1 MNSLIKRTRTT
12 GNAPAPKRRLLK
24 RVDLSNAL
32 PQFRHD
38 MDLAFDRMW
47 RSMRASWPKAATSWP
62 ALEMWEDDKFL
73 HIRLEA
79 PGIDPEN
86 IDVELSGNLL
96 TLRGIRESQR
106 NENKAGVQRH
116 ERIAGSFY
124 RTVSLPDHVDGSQIE
139 ARYDKGVLNIQL
151 PKLPGREPRRIP
163 ITS

>member
-1 MNSLIKRTRTT
+1 MNSLTKRTQTT
-12 GNAPAPKRRLLK
+12 VSAAVPKRRLSK
-24 RVDLSNAL
+24 RLDLSNAL

-38 MDLAFDRMW
+38 MDIAFDRMW
-47 RSMRASWPKAATSWP
+47 RNMRAAWPKAAMPWP
-62 ALEMWEDDKFL
+62 ALQMWEDNKFL

-96 TLRGIRESQR
+96 TLRGTKESQR
-106 NENKAGVQRH
+106 NENKSGIQRH
-116 ERIAGSFY
+116 ERIAGCFY
-124 RTVSLPDHVDGSQIE
+124 RTVSLPEHVDGSQIE